1 MSKARMYG
9 SASSYTPNAKADMR
23 FKQKAFYRR
32 KYTVEDDGRLESM
45 IQKKN
50 KREKEKS
57 YV

>member
-1 MSKARMYG
+1 MYG
-9 SASSYTPNAKADMR
+9 STTSYTPNAKADMR

-32 KYTVEDDGRLESM
+32 KYTVEDDSRLENM
-45 IQKKN
+45 IQKKS

>member
-32 KYTVEDDGRLESM
+32 KYTVEDDNRLENM

-50 KREKEKS
+50 KRAKEKN
-57 YV
+57 YA